1 MGVDEN
7 ADFSQ
12 ADVIRNGRG
21 NVYMGLSR
29 DDSDTL
35 WQAVQD
41 RKFFFPCFD
50 RLAPSSNL
58 LEAKK
63 KDFY

>member
-1 MGVDEN
+1 MGKDEK

-35 WQAVQD
+35 WQAVQE
-41 RKFFFPCFD
+41 RKFLFFCLCP
-50 RLAPSSNL
+50 P
-58 LEAKK
+58 
-63 KDFY
+63 